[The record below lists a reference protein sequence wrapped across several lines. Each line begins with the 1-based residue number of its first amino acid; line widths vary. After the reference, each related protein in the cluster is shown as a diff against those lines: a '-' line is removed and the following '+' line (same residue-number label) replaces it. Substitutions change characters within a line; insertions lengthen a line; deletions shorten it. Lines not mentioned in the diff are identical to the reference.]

1 MLWDLP
7 WTTTL
12 IFKCSFNLCPFNDI
26 IHCEGDIASRYKDL
40 CWKFEALHSIS
51 TVFLTTVVFHCLYLF
66 LKVSLG
72 LL

>member
-12 IFKCSFNLCPFNDI
+12 IFKCSFNLCPFNN

-51 TVFLTTVVFHCLYLF
+51 IVFLTYKCRESPNVF
-66 LKVSLG
+66 VR
-72 LL
+72 